1 MKGRSRGDYVE
12 TYSDG
17 EVIVREGDETREMY
31 VVQTGSVVVTKLI
44 AGNERTL
51 GTMGRGSFFGEM
63 ALLESMPRHATVRA
77 VGDTKVL
84 VIKPGSL
91 LLKIRRNP
99 TFAFEMLQSMSRR
112 LREANQRLMDVCQ
125 DGVAPTDSLDELEP
139 SERTDHHKAE
149 LE

>member
-12 TYSDG
+12 IFHDG

-31 VVQTGSVVVTKLI
+31 VIQTGSVVVTKLI
-44 AGNERTL
+44 GGREHKL

-63 ALLESMPRHATVRA
+63 ALLESLPRHATVRA

-84 VIKPGSL
+84 TIKPGSL

-112 LREANQRLMDVCQ
+112 LREANNRLKKLCP
-125 DGVAPTDSLDELEP
+125 DGVPATETLESPELLDQYEAEP
-139 SERTDHHKAE
+139 E
-149 LE
+149 